1 MKTPSINMLPHLCT
15 LVVAIGLFPVLLHS
29 SVAASG
35 KAEAGLQRVF
45 GTSATVTIHSAT
57 LTSEQVAAV
66 KSSSGYSP
74 PLSVSYYTVK
84 IAGKTV
90 GYGVVDDVKGK
101 SKPITYL
108 LMVDASLNIKDI
120 EVLVYREP
128 YGGEVQ
134 YEAFRK
140 QFRGKTG
147 RDQLRVGSDIKNI
160 SGATI
165 STNSVTNGIRR
176 LLAVLREL
184 KNSRKLA

>member
-1 MKTPSINMLPHLCT
+1 MKTLRYYFFSRAFFCCAAMLCFT
-15 LVVAIGLFPVLLHS
+15 LPAS
-29 SVAASG
+29 AAGG

-45 GTSATVTIHSAT
+45 GTTATILLHSAT
-57 LTSEQVAAV
+57 LTPEQTAAV
-66 KSSSGYSP
+66 KSASGYSP
-74 PLSVSYYTVK
+74 APAVSYYTVK
-84 IAGKTV
+84 INGATV
-90 GYGVVDDVKGK
+90 GYGIVDDVKGK

-134 YEAFRK
+134 YEAFRR
-140 QFRGKTG
+140 QFRGKNG
-147 RDQLRVGSDIKNI
+147 GDRLRVGSDIKNI

-165 STNSVTNGIRR
+165 SSNSVTNGVRR

-184 KNSRKLA
+184 KNSKKLV

>member
-1 MKTPSINMLPHLCT
+1 MRQHLYPSVVTIVFF
-15 LVVAIGLFPVLLHS
+15 LVALNV

-45 GTSATVTIHSAT
+45 GASAMVVVHSTT
-57 LTSEQVAAV
+57 LTSEQIAAV

-74 PLSVSYYTVK
+74 SLSVSYYTVK
-84 IAGKTV
+84 VAGKTV
-90 GYGVVDDVKGK
+90 GYGIVDDVKGK

-120 EVLVYREP
+120 EVLAYREP

-184 KNSRKLA
+184 KNSGKLA